1 MKKWSDDEEYKLIKY
16 TKTKNID
23 ELICLLNRSE
33 FSIRKKAKHMGLTI
47 FIKKAQK
54 KLINIDNYNWIE
66 IQKYYDDKHF
76 WSDVLEYFKITERTL
91 LKGVKIGKFKTR
103 DRSETMKIFSKKYPK
118 KHSEE
123 SKKKISEAR
132 IKYLKDNPDKVPYKL
147 NHYSKGAS
155 YPEKYF
161 DEILKTKNLEYE
173 KELPISIYS
182 LDFAFV
188 EKGIDLEI
196 DGEQHYLDPVIIES
210 NRKRD
215 IFLSENGWKVIRIRW
230 SEYQKMKYYDKK
242 QYIEKIINYING
254 IDNNIPNIIDNNHY
268 CIDCGIKISRKGVR
282 CRKCASIK
290 RNNKYKEKC
299 NSICNL
305 KKDIDELG
313 YAGTSRKYGV
323 SDNTIRNWSNNII
336 DKRIKVKNKPS
347 LEQLEK
353 DVDELG
359 YTGTGRKYGVS
370 DNCIRKWLN
379 RNKNKNTK
387 KNNKI
392 KRISIKNRKVQNRPS
407 IEQLKNEVKELG
419 YCGTGRKY
427 GVSDNTIRKW
437 LK

>member
-1 MKKWSDDEEYKLIKY
+1 MEK
-16 TKTKNID
+16 
-23 ELICLLNRSE
+23 
-33 FSIRKKAKHMGLTI
+33 
-47 FIKKAQK
+47 
-54 KLINIDNYNWIE
+54 YNWID
-66 IQKYYDDKHF
+66 IQKFYDDNHTWKDIILNF
-76 WSDVLEYFKITERTL
+76 NLNNNILYDASINGLFKSRNKSEAMKLTNKLKPRIQSD
-91 LKGVKIGKFKTR
+91 
-103 DRSETMKIFSKKYPK
+103 ET
-118 KHSEE
+118 
-123 SKKKISEAR
+123 KKKISEAR

-147 NHYSKGAS
+147 NHYSKGTS

-173 KELPISIYS
+173 IELPISIYS

-215 IFLSENGWKVIRIRW
+215 IFLYENGWKVIRIRW

-254 IDNNIPNIIDNNHY
+254 IDKNIPNIIDNNHY
-268 CIDCGIKISRKGVR
+268 CIDCGAKISRNGVR
-282 CRKCASIK
+282 CIKCALIK
-290 RNNKYKEKC
+290 RNKKYREKC
-299 NSICNL
+299 KSICNL

-387 KNNKI
+387 KINKI
-392 KRISIKNRKVQNRPS
+392 KRICIKNRKVQNRPP